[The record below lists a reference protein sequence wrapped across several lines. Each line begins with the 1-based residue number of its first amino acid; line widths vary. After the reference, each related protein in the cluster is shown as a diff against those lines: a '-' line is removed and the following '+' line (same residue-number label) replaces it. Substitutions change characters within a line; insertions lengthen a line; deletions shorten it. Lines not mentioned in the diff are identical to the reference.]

1 MRLCLSQGLPTDTE
15 YLTLSHCWGQ
25 NHFTT
30 LTQSFHSFL
39 CEIPTD
45 LLTKTFKDA
54 IAITR
59 KLGFRYIWIDSLCIF
74 QGDLSGWQAESALM
88 ANVYGNSTLNIAAAD
103 APDGDTGCFF
113 ERTSFKLKGWKIS
126 AYTEKNASGG
136 TFWDCMDRSLYFSLH
151 QDSVLAKRG
160 WVFQERVLP
169 PRVLYFGS
177 RQISWECREGSA
189 CETFPRVA
197 DVGHVRESWRA
208 TPRLIPGG
216 PFVNENI

>member
-25 NHFTT
+25 KHFTT
-30 LTQSFHSFL
+30 LTRESFHSFL

-74 QGDLSGWQAESALM
+74 QGDLSDWRAESALM

-113 ERTSFKLKGWKIS
+113 ERTSFKLKGWKIPT
-126 AYTEKNASGG
+126 YTEKKGLFGTAWIGAS
-136 TFWDCMDRSLYFSLH
+136 TSVYIKTVFWQNEDRSFRTVFYPLEYCTLVHDRYPGSAEKA
-151 QDSVLAKRG
+151 VLARHSPE
-160 WVFQERVLP
+160 WQMLVM
-169 PRVLYFGS
+169 
-177 RQISWECREGSA
+177 
-189 CETFPRVA
+189 
-197 DVGHVRESWRA
+197 
-208 TPRLIPGG
+208 
-216 PFVNENI
+216 FVNPGERHRA